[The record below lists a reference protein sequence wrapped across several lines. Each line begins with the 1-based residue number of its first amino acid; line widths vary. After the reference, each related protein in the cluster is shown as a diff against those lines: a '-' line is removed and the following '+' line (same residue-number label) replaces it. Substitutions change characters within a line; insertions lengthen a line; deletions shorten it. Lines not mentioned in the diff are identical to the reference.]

1 MGATTGFREAR
12 GLGEAFDYGRRA
24 PVRRSLVEGAVKPR
38 QSLAAVLG
46 RNALRRSG
54 MGQGLV
60 ETQEDRPPPPGVID
74 EVYRDKRTGQRVSA
88 ERETAVEGIVR
99 ILQEKAKNQP
109 TVINVGGEAKAGV
122 QGGGIIPRL
131 GGGPQTGSENTPS
144 GDVLRRT
151 DLKRSG
157 QTGTQSG
164 DVGKRP
170 SGTEFISMLE
180 AMGID
185 RSFVV
190 EDTLETRKAVA
201 DVMRTREIAKGGKD
215 QIEGLAERIKLSQTD
230 ENGNL
235 VERLKAKLN
244 QALTT
249 PYNTP
254 WSLGDEEL
262 LKNHDALARE
272 VGSLEDSRK
281 VAKLGKETIKRF
293 GNRLPEG
300 LRKLGKGFGPLSIL
314 SALKQIEKEEL
325 LDRYE
330 KEIRRRKLKKE

>member
-1 MGATTGFREAR
+1 M
-12 GLGEAFDYGRRA
+12 
-24 PVRRSLVEGAVKPR
+24 KPW
-38 QSLAAVLG
+38 V
-46 RNALRRSG
+46 
-54 MGQGLV
+54 
-60 ETQEDRPPPPGVID
+60 
-74 EVYRDKRTGQRVSA
+74 
-88 ERETAVEGIVR
+88 
-99 ILQEKAKNQP
+99 
-109 TVINVGGEAKAGV
+109 
-122 QGGGIIPRL
+122 
-131 GGGPQTGSENTPS
+131 
-144 GDVLRRT
+144 
-151 DLKRSG
+151 
-157 QTGTQSG
+157 
-164 DVGKRP
+164 RP
-170 SGTEFISMLE
+170 SGILCLAGVDEVGRGPL
-180 AMGID
+180 AGD
-185 RSFVV
+185 VV
-190 EDTLETRKAVA
+190 TAAVILP
-201 DVMRTREIAKGGKD
+201 ENH